1 MLILLVFVYTWVAT
15 VLQWMHKLPSQLH
28 KLLPLLRQINDQPSC
43 SLNHLP
49 KTIMWWLLGSL
60 FALQFALLCW
70 SLKLQLSHKC
80 KKVSRDMQKFL
91 SQSCGVNVVFTTCSH
106 QWLLCSLHQIA
117 LAGGTNQL
125 NEIISRRNMNV
136 TRSPNC
142 LLAKAFL
149 HFMLC
154 FLFQF
159 FLLMASRFLETKYV
173 RTRAIG
179 FIMVFRSSNFSVTKQ
194 YLIRA
199 CSYLISMTKHKHT
212 YLEAVTCVT
221 ALLLLFFDSCSF
233 TPNVEHPTLWG

>member
-49 KTIMWWLLGSL
+49 KTTMWWLLTSL

-70 SLKLQLSHKC
+70 SLKLELSHKC

-106 QWLLCSLHQIA
+106 QWLLRSLHQIA

-173 RTRAIG
+173 HTRAVRLI
-179 FIMVFRSSNFSVTKQ
+179 IMVFIVQTSVLLSNSWFAHAHNLYIYLGTVYLCHSTSSSFFQ
-194 YLIRA
+194 
-199 CSYLISMTKHKHT
+199 
-212 YLEAVTCVT
+212 
-221 ALLLLFFDSCSF
+221 LLQL
-233 TPNVEHPTLWG
+233 TRVPTWWGKPG